1 MDGTDNM
8 KNQIEDISHDCG
20 TPQGDGCQVCA
31 DQFNQIMNGPKVVY
45 KESSSTTDQIKLDIS
60 TLALKMADEEVRYS
74 RLIIAKV
81 ILELIDQL

>member
-8 KNQIEDISHDCG
+8 THLNDIDHDCG
-20 TPQGDGCQVCA
+20 TPQGDGCSVCA